1 MKDLWITPDL
11 IFDGQEVS
19 AGQAVRIVDGKVADL
34 AAGREDALQIKGCLT
49 PGFVDLQVNGG
60 GGVMLNSSP
69 TLAGMRTIAN
79 AHRQFGTVAVM
90 PTVITDAP
98 EVLAAAAE
106 AAIAARDDTGI
117 IGIHIEG
124 PHIAKARRGTHDV
137 NSIRVLDDKTME
149 VVTRLRANDVTVLMT
164 VAPEAASNDQIAALV
179 AMGVIVSLGH
189 TDASADAVESAISAG
204 ATCATHLFNAMSPMT
219 SREPGAVGAIIN
231 SHLRSGMI
239 CDGYHVDDRMIA
251 LALRA
256 RPAEDLMFLVSDAM
270 ATVGGPDQF
279 DLYGQPVRLV
289 DGRLVN
295 AEGNL
300 AGAHITQGEGVR
312 RLVQAI
318 GLPLQQALRMAITTP
333 AQVIGRDDLATLV
346 GQRTQDVVLLS
357 EDLSTVSP
365 LDGVLGSVWG
375 HDAAE

>member
-19 AGQAVRIVDGKVADL
+19 SGQAVRIVDGKVADL

-69 TLAGMRTIAN
+69 TLAGMRTIAS

-137 NSIRVLDDKTME
+137 NSIRVLDDKTMQ